1 MSKLVIKLS
10 AVLALLVSNAAC
22 AQSENETQQAVSDT
36 PRTVLITGANRGI
49 GLELARQYSE
59 AGWQVIGTARKP
71 ANADE
76 LNNLSVRVM
85 QLDVTDQQSVDALA
99 SDLGEGSLD
108 MVINNAGIFP
118 RSGALEDVNLD
129 DFSRTLDVN
138 IIGPVRVMR
147 ALLPNLRKGTSKK
160 VINVS
165 SNLGSITNNTGGRY
179 YGYRESKA
187 ALNMFSRTL
196 AAELGEQGFICI
208 ALNPGWVQTDM
219 GGANANLTV
228 QESVNGIRSVVSQLT
243 AEDNGTYWSYDGSRL
258 PW

>member
-49 GLELARQYSE
+49 GLELARQYSA

-71 ANADE
+71 AAADE
-76 LNNLSVRVM
+76 LNKLSVRVM

-99 SDLGEGSLD
+99 SGLGEESLD

-129 DFSRTLDVN
+129 DFSRT
-138 IIGPVRVMR
+138 PRCEHHRTRSCHAR
-147 ALLPNLRKGTSKK
+147 AATQSAE
-160 VINVS
+160 
-165 SNLGSITNNTGGRY
+165 RY
-179 YGYRESKA
+179 
-187 ALNMFSRTL
+187 
-196 AAELGEQGFICI
+196 I
-208 ALNPGWVQTDM
+208 
-219 GGANANLTV
+219 
-228 QESVNGIRSVVSQLT
+228 
-243 AEDNGTYWSYDGSRL
+243 
-258 PW
+258 

>member
-1 MSKLVIKLS
+1 MSKFVIKLS
-10 AVLALLVSNAAC
+10 ALLVFLVSNAAS
-22 AQSENETQQAVSDT
+22 AQSENEAQQAVSDGQ
-36 PRTVLITGANRGI
+36 RTVLITGANRGI
-49 GLELARQYSE
+49 GLELARQYST

-71 ANADE
+71 AEADE
-76 LNNLSVRVM
+76 LNKLDVRVM

-99 SDLGEGSLD
+99 DSLDDEPLD

-118 RSGALEDVNLD
+118 RSGALADVNLD

-147 ALLPNLRKGTSKK
+147 ALLPNLQQGTSKK

-165 SNLGSITNNTGGRY
+165 SNLGSIANNTSGRF

-187 ALNMFSRTL
+187 ALNMFTRTL
-196 AAELGEQGFICI
+196 AAELNEQGFICI
-208 ALNPGWVQTDM
+208 ALNPGWVKTDM

-228 QESVNGIRSVVSQLT
+228 QESVSNIRSVVSQLT
-243 AEDNGTYWSYDGSRL
+243 AEDNGTYWSYDGTRL